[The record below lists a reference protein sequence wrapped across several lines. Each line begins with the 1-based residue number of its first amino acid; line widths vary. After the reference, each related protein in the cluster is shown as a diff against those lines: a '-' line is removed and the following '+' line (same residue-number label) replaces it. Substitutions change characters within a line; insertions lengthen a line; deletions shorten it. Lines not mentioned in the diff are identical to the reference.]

1 MKNYIYEVD
10 IEGLF
15 SLFEDRAT
23 EIESANSVLIQIF
36 SGQVQEEFAKVV
48 TFVQERF
55 VNAVVVSASTDG
67 EIYNEKVL
75 TNSTVI
81 SVSLFNE
88 TELKSKY
95 IDTNSSFENG
105 AVFAKELVTS
115 RTKLLLAFTNGLKCN
130 GEEFLR
136 GIYSVAPHIIVVGGL
151 SGDNSKFENCLIGKG
166 SELYNSGAVA
176 VAFDSDILQVDTFY
190 NFGWKGIGISQE
202 VTKSEKNRVYTIGNL
217 TAVAFYEKYLGV
229 EIAEKLPKIG
239 VEFPLIIEKD
249 HLKIARAVLAKHE
262 DGSLSFAGNIEQ
274 GERVRIGIGD
284 AQEIINNPITS
295 DKINVEVFYIYSC
308 MARRRFIPDLIE
320 KEIAPFAELAPTSGF
335 FTYGEFFTNDKPEL
349 LNQTLTAV
357 ALSESEAIYTIKHT
371 DITEP
376 QNNITHKALKNILHA
391 TTEELY
397 KETSRIDGIEKELL
411 VQREIVSLIQKMAK
425 MASWELILEKEEIIW
440 SVESYVIYQRDPKL
454 GPPTKEEFI
463 YKMVLPEYREKVLEL
478 TQNAKNG
485 DNFTLE
491 MKVKRGDSKVITVID
506 SAKMIFKDEKPYKLV
521 GITIDLTEMRMKDDI
536 ISQQSKLAQ
545 MGEMVNMIA
554 HQWRQPLNAVSAA
567 SIKLSMQDEMDLLTS
582 AKVQETT
589 AFIGEMV
596 QEMSKTIDDFMNF
609 TKPTDTK
616 ESVCFQDI
624 VDDIMRLMQAQLKN
638 HNIDFIEEI
647 DKNLSILTYKKDLE
661 HVLIN
666 LFSNARDAFEGKEIK
681 NKFIKLK
688 VFYEEK
694 NCIVQVSDNAGGIS
708 ADVINRIFDPYFTTK
723 VQGKGTGLGLYMSK
737 KLLETTI
744 DGVISVNNINDGAEF
759 SIVMKDCVV

>member
-1 MKNYIYEVD
+1 MKNYIYKVNLKT
-10 IEGLF
+10 I
-15 SLFEDRAT
+15 STTFEDRAT
-23 EIESANSVLIQIF
+23 EIESAKSVLIQIF
-36 SGQVQEEFAKVV
+36 SGQVQEEFAKIV

-67 EIYNEKVL
+67 EIYNENVV
-75 TNSTVI
+75 TNSTVV

-88 TELKSKY
+88 TELKSRY
-95 IDTNSSFENG
+95 IDTDSSFESG
-105 AVFAKELVTS
+105 AAFAKELVTP
-115 RTKLLLAFTNGLKCN
+115 RTKLLLAFTDGLKCN

-136 GIYSVAPHIIVVGGL
+136 GIYSISPYVIVAGGL
-151 SGDNSKFENCLIGKG
+151 SGDNSKFESCLVGKG

-202 VTKSEKNRVYTIGNL
+202 ITKSEKNRVYTIGNL
-217 TAVAFYEKYLGV
+217 TAVAFYEKYLG
-229 EIAEKLPKIG
+229 EELANKLPKIG
-239 VEFPLIIEKD
+239 VEFPLIIEKSYVN
-249 HLKIARAVLAKHE
+249 IARAILAKHE

-274 GERVRIGIGD
+274 GEKVRIGIGD
-284 AQEIINNPITS
+284 AEEIINNPITS
-295 DKINVEVFYIYSC
+295 DKINVEAFYIYSC
-308 MARRRFIPDLIE
+308 MARRRFIPNLIE

-357 ALSESEAIYTIKHT
+357 ALSESASIYTIKHT
-371 DITEP
+371 DITEV

-391 TTEELY
+391 TTEDLCR
-397 KETSRIDGIEKELL
+397 ETSRIDEIEKELL
-411 VQREIVSLIQKMAK
+411 VQKETVSLIQKMAR
-425 MASWELILEKEEIIW
+425 MASWELILEKEEIMW
-440 SVESYVIYQRDPKL
+440 SAESYVIYQRDPKL

-463 YKMVLPEYREKVLEL
+463 YKMVFPEYREKVLKV
-478 TQNAKNG
+478 TQNAKDG
-485 DNFTLE
+485 DHHTLE

-521 GITIDLTEMRMKDDI
+521 GITMDLTEMRMKDDI

-582 AKVQETT
+582 AKVHETT

-616 ESVCFQDI
+616 ESVCFQDV

-638 HNIDFIEEI
+638 HNID
-647 DKNLSILTYKKDLE
+647 
-661 HVLIN
+661 
-666 LFSNARDAFEGKEIK
+666 
-681 NKFIKLK
+681 
-688 VFYEEK
+688 
-694 NCIVQVSDNAGGIS
+694 
-708 ADVINRIFDPYFTTK
+708 
-723 VQGKGTGLGLYMSK
+723 
-737 KLLETTI
+737 
-744 DGVISVNNINDGAEF
+744 
-759 SIVMKDCVV
+759 